1 VRILVRAANWVG
13 DAVMSLP
20 ALGALRQH
28 WPQAEIA
35 VLARPWVAELYRGQ
49 PCVDRVI
56 VYDASGRHAG
66 FMGRERLA
74 RELRGEQFDLA
85 VLFQNA
91 FDAAWIAWRAGIP
104 ERVGYARD
112 ARSWLLTQAIPVPKP
127 GETRSHE
134 CYYYLELIHRAG
146 WLPSVEPVQDIRL
159 TIGDGAREA
168 AEHRL
173 RGAGVPP
180 VQLRVAIAPGANYGA
195 ARCWLPERYSEVADR
210 LIDDFGA
217 SVILFG
223 SPAEGEIARRVAAG
237 MRHHSLNLAGQTPIG
252 ELPALLAA
260 CHLFIGNDSG
270 AMHIAGAVGLR
281 VVGIFG
287 PTDPLGT
294 SPISPGFR
302 IVRHPVECSPC
313 FLRKC
318 PIDHRCMTRIQVD
331 DAYVA
336 AKSWAL
342 ELAGSAR
349 G

>member
-1 VRILVRAANWVG
+1 
-13 DAVMSLP
+13 
-20 ALGALRQH
+20 
-28 WPQAEIA
+28 
-35 VLARPWVAELYRGQ
+35 
-49 PCVDRVI
+49 
-56 VYDASGRHAG
+56 
-66 FMGRERLA
+66 MGRERLA

-91 FDAAWIAWRAGIP
+91 FDAAWITWRAGIP

-112 ARSWLLTQAIPVPKP
+112 ARSWLLTQAVPVPKP
-127 GETRSHE
+127 GETRPHE

-146 WLPSVEPVQDIRL
+146 WLASVEPVQDIRL
-159 TIGDGAREA
+159 AIDGGAREA

-173 RGAGVPP
+173 CAAGVLPG
-180 VQLRVAIAPGANYGA
+180 QLRVAIAPGASYGA
-195 ARCWLPERYSEVADR
+195 ARCWMPERYSELADR
-210 LIDDFGA
+210 LIDEFGA

-223 SPAEGEIARRVAAG
+223 SPAEEEIARRIAAG

-270 AMHIAGAVGLR
+270 AMHLAGAVGLR

-294 SPISPGFR
+294 SPVSSEFR
-302 IVRHPVECSPC
+302 MVRHPVECSPC
-313 FLRKC
+313 FLREC

-331 DAYVA
+331 DAYA
-336 AKSWAL
+336 AVKSWAL
-342 ELAGSAR
+342 ALAGSAR

>member
-1 VRILVRAANWVG
+1 VKILVRAANWVG
-13 DAVMSLP
+13 DAIMSLP
-20 ALGALRQH
+20 ALGALRRH
-28 WPQAEIA
+28 WSQSEIA

-49 PCVDRVI
+49 PCADRVI
-56 VYDASGRHAG
+56 LYDASGRHAG
-66 FMGRERLA
+66 LTGRERLA
-74 RELRGEQFDLA
+74 RELRGERFDLA

-91 FDAAWIAWRAGIP
+91 FDAAWITWRAGIP

-112 ARSWLLTQAIPVPKP
+112 ARSWLLTQAVPVPKP
-127 GETRSHE
+127 GETRPHE

-146 WLPSVEPVQDIRL
+146 WLASVEPVQDIRL
-159 TIGDGAREA
+159 AIDGGAREA

-173 RGAGVPP
+173 RAAGVPP
-180 VQLRVAIAPGANYGA
+180 GQLRVAIAPGASYGA
-195 ARCWLPERYSEVADR
+195 ARCWMPERYSELADR
-210 LIDDFGA
+210 LIDEFGA

-223 SPAEGEIARRVAAG
+223 SPAEGEIARRIAAG
-237 MRHHSLNLAGQTPIG
+237 MRRHSLNLAGQTPIG

-270 AMHIAGAVGLR
+270 AMHLAGAVGLR

-294 SPISPGFR
+294 SPISSEFR
-302 IVRHPVECSPC
+302 MVRHPVECSPC

-318 PIDHRCMTRIQVD
+318 PIDHRCMTRIQID
-331 DAYVA
+331 DAYA
-336 AKSWAL
+336 AVRSWAL
-342 ELAGSAR
+342 ALAGSAR